1 MRARVMSILV
11 SVAVV
16 ALTGCG
22 GPGSAPDP
30 QVGPAPEAQ
39 RTSAAAVATGLT
51 NIQAITNQIAST
63 TGTDNPKAGELA
75 EQIEPQWSPIEGT
88 VKANDP
94 DAYIAFEDAFA
105 VLEDAVKKGDA
116 ASATKGS
123 ESATASA
130 RAYLAKYP
138 G

>member
-1 MRARVMSILV
+1 MTVGVMSILV
-11 SVAVV
+11 GAAVV

-22 GPGSAPDP
+22 GPASAPDP

-51 NIQAITNQIAST
+51 TIQGITSEIAST
-63 TGTDNPKAGELA
+63 TGTDNAKAGELA
-75 EQIEPQWSPIEGT
+75 ERIEAQWSPIEGT

-94 DAYIAFEDAFA
+94 DAYLAFEDVFA
-105 VLEDAVKKGDA
+105 VLQDAVKKGDA

-123 ESATASA
+123 ESATASVK
-130 RAYLAKYP
+130 AYLAKNP